1 MVSLVSHK
9 AIEHADLFLKN
20 AVEQLGMALDDLQ
33 YFPEVS
39 PYLILDGHR
48 TGIADSDGNPARGY
62 IEGAIFS
69 LRFAQVLKD
78 FGGTKATFLIH
89 TLRNYKTMD
98 RMHAIFDAVENV
110 SKQFIETTYRSG
122 IHLRYFGKGVHDEY
136 ALADLINAAEKMTKD
151 CDEFDLNYI
160 TNYSEVWGM
169 ENVKE
174 IVDIPDISV
183 IGRFTKGH
191 YSGAN
196 IPGHTNQANFIYI
209 QQASISENWSDE
221 EMIMLALSI
230 LKSHLS
236 LKGFVG
242 GKSYGDGELNEIRE
256 AREELMWEE
265 KYTTNEFATKRII
278 SYNPKGPITIL
289 F

>member
-1 MVSLVSHK
+1 
-9 AIEHADLFLKN
+9 
-20 AVEQLGMALDDLQ
+20 
-33 YFPEVS
+33 
-39 PYLILDGHR
+39 YLILDGHR
-48 TGIADSDGNPARGY
+48 TGIADSDRNPARGY

-110 SKQFIETTYRSG
+110 GKQFIETAYRSG
-122 IHLRYFGKGVHDEY
+122 IHLRYFGDDVHSGY
-136 ALADLINAAEKMTKD
+136 ALSKLVNTAEQMTKD
-151 CDEFDLNYI
+151 RNEFELNYL
-160 TNYSEVWGM
+160 TNYSEVWAM
-169 ENVKE
+169 ENVSKIQDVPE
-174 IVDIPDISV
+174 ISV

-221 EMIMLALSI
+221 DLIFLALSL

-242 GKSYGDGELNEIRE
+242 GKSYTDDEKEQIRE
-256 AREELMWEE
+256 ARENLMWEE
-265 KYTTNEFATKRII
+265 KYTINEYVTKRII
-278 SYNPKGPITIL
+278 SYNPKGPLTIL